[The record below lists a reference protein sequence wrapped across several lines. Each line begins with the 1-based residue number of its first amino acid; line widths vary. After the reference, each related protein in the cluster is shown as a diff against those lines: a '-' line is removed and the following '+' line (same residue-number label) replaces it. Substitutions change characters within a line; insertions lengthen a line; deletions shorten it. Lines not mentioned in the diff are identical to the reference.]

1 MSSAS
6 MRRFPLCC
14 KAAIIAV
21 PGGCPGAV
29 GCRSQFF
36 NNSIANKVRSVY
48 RCAINNIRK
57 RSMSDQRERIKVLS
71 AGIFSLILVLGVA
84 RFSYT
89 PLLPLMQ
96 QQAGLG
102 VAEAGWLAAINYA
115 GYLSGA
121 LIASL
126 ISDLVLKD
134 RLYRIGMVV
143 AILSTALMGMTS
155 DFTVWAISRYVAGL
169 SSAAGILLGTGLILN
184 WLIRHNHRSELGIH
198 FAGIGLGIAG
208 CAAAVALMSHW
219 LDWQQQWF
227 AFSAFGCLLL
237 IPALGWLPPPDTS
250 GLTKSGQVM
259 VDKPPSPLFMRLF
272 MAAYFCAG
280 VGYVVSA
287 TFIVAIV
294 EKLPGLGGQGNLVF
308 FAIGIGA
315 APACIN
321 WDFIARF
328 IGDLNALIAAALLQ
342 IIGILLP
349 VMVGGLFV
357 TIFGALLFGG
367 TFIGMVSLV
376 LTMAGRYY
384 PTRPAKM
391 MGKMTLSYGVAQIL
405 APAITGWLGTRFG
418 SYNAGLYLAAG
429 VMLLGTILLLILKVV
444 DKRDAVA
451 GVLARPA

>member
-1 MSSAS
+1 M
-6 MRRFPLCC
+6 
-14 KAAIIAV
+14 
-21 PGGCPGAV
+21 
-29 GCRSQFF
+29 
-36 NNSIANKVRSVY
+36 NNE
-48 RCAINNIRK
+48 
-57 RSMSDQRERIKVLS
+57 QRERIKVLG

-143 AILSTALMGMTS
+143 AVLSTVVMGLTTDITIWAL
-155 DFTVWAISRYVAGL
+155 SRFVAGL
-169 SSAAGILLGTGLILN
+169 SSAAGMLLGTGLILN
-184 WLIRHNHRSELGIH
+184 WLIRHHHRSELGIH

-208 CAAAVALMSHW
+208 CAAAVAVMSHW
-219 LDWQQQWF
+219 LDWRQQWF
-227 AFSAFGCLLL
+227 ALTAIGCLLL
-237 IPALGWLPPPDTS
+237 VPALRWLPAPDTS
-250 GLTKSGQVM
+250 GVTKSGQKLE
-259 VDKPPSPLFMRLF
+259 DRPPSPLFMRLF

-287 TFIVAIV
+287 TFIVAII
-294 EKLPGLGGQGNLVF
+294 EHLPGLAGQGNLVF
-308 FAIGIGA
+308 LAIGIGA

-321 WDFIARF
+321 WDFIARR
-328 IGDLNALIAAALLQ
+328 IGDLNALVAAAVLQ

-349 VMVGGLFV
+349 VVVGGLLAA
-357 TIFGALLFGG
+357 IFGALLFGG

-391 MGKMTLSYGVAQIL
+391 MGKMTLSYGAAQIL
-405 APAITGWLGTRFG
+405 APAITGWLATRFG
-418 SYNAGLYLAAG
+418 SYEAGLYLAAA
-429 VMLLGTILLLILKVV
+429 VMVVGTALLLILKGVE
-444 DKRDAVA
+444 KRDAIA
-451 GVLARPA
+451 DAKIPPACPQH

>member
-1 MSSAS
+1 M
-6 MRRFPLCC
+6 
-14 KAAIIAV
+14 
-21 PGGCPGAV
+21 
-29 GCRSQFF
+29 
-36 NNSIANKVRSVY
+36 N
-48 RCAINNIRK
+48 
-57 RSMSDQRERIKVLS
+57 DQRERLKVLG

-102 VAEAGWLAAINYA
+102 VAETGWLAAINYA

-143 AILSTALMGMTS
+143 AVLSTALMGLTT
-155 DFTVWAISRYVAGL
+155 DVTVWALSRFVAGL
-169 SSAAGILLGTGLILN
+169 SSAAGMLLGTGLILN
-184 WLIRHNHRSELGIH
+184 WLIRHHHRSELGIH

-208 CAAAVALMSHW
+208 CAAAVATMSQW
-219 LDWQQQWF
+219 FDWQQQWF
-227 AFSAFGCLLL
+227 AFTAIGCLLL
-237 IPALGWLPPPDTS
+237 IPALRWLPAPDTS
-250 GLTKSGQVM
+250 GMTKSGQKLE
-259 VDKPPSPLFMRLF
+259 DSPPSPLFMRLF

-287 TFIVAIV
+287 TFIVAII
-294 EKLPGLGGQGNLVF
+294 EHLPGLAGHGNLVF
-308 FAIGIGA
+308 LAIGIGA

-321 WDFIARF
+321 WDFIARR
-328 IGDLNALIAAALLQ
+328 IGDLNALIAAAILQ

-349 VMVGGLFV
+349 VAVGGLAAA
-357 TIFGALLFGG
+357 IFGALLFGG
-367 TFIGMVSLV
+367 PFIGMVSLV

-391 MGKMTLSYGVAQIL
+391 MGKMTLSYGTAQIL
-405 APAITGWLGTRFG
+405 APAITGWLATRFG
-418 SYNAGLYLAAG
+418 SYDAGLYLAAA
-429 VMLLGTILLLILKVV
+429 VMVVGTVLLLILKGVE
-444 DKRDAVA
+444 KRDAA
-451 GVLARPA
+451 ANSAALRACPQG

>member
-1 MSSAS
+1 
-6 MRRFPLCC
+6 
-14 KAAIIAV
+14 
-21 PGGCPGAV
+21 
-29 GCRSQFF
+29 
-36 NNSIANKVRSVY
+36 
-48 RCAINNIRK
+48 
-57 RSMSDQRERIKVLS
+57 MSDKTQRIKVLS
-71 AGIFSLILVLGVA
+71 AGIFSLLLVLGVA
-84 RFSYT
+84 RFAYT

-134 RLYRIGMVV
+134 KLYRIGLVV
-143 AILSTALMGMTS
+143 AIISTAVMGMTT
-155 DFTVWAISRYVAGL
+155 DVTVWALSRYFAGL
-169 SSAAGILLGTGLILN
+169 SSAAGMLLGTGLILN

-198 FAGIGLGIAG
+198 FSGIGLGIAG
-208 CAAAVALMSHW
+208 CSLAVVIFTPA
-219 LDWQQQWF
+219 LDWREQWF
-227 AFSAFGCLLL
+227 AFAAIGCLLL
-237 IPALGWLPPPDTS
+237 IPALVWLPPPDRT
-250 GLTKSGQVM
+250 GLTASGQKM
-259 VDKPPSPLFMRLF
+259 VDNPPSPLFMRIF

-294 EKLPGLGGQGNLVF
+294 NKLPGLEGQGNWVF
-308 FAIGIGA
+308 LAIGIGA

-321 WDFIARF
+321 WDLIARRT
-328 IGDLNALIAAALLQ
+328 GDLNALILAAILQ

-349 VMVGGLFV
+349 VMVGGLFAAV
-357 TIFGALLFGG
+357 FGALLFGG

-391 MGKMTLSYGVAQIL
+391 MGKMTLSYGAAQIL
-405 APAITGWLGTRFG
+405 GPAVTGSLATYLG
-418 SYNAGLYLAAG
+418 SYNAGLYLAAA
-429 VMLLGTILLLILKVV
+429 VMVIGTALLLLLKVV
-444 DKRDAVA
+444 EKRES
-451 GVLARPA
+451 LAAANSNSS

>member
-1 MSSAS
+1 MS
-6 MRRFPLCC
+6 
-14 KAAIIAV
+14 
-21 PGGCPGAV
+21 
-29 GCRSQFF
+29 
-36 NNSIANKVRSVY
+36 NE
-48 RCAINNIRK
+48 
-57 RSMSDQRERIKVLS
+57 QRERIKVLS

-102 VAEAGWLAAINYA
+102 IAEAGWLAAINYA

-143 AILSTALMGMTS
+143 AVLSTVVMGLTTDITIWAL
-155 DFTVWAISRYVAGL
+155 SRFVAGL
-169 SSAAGILLGTGLILN
+169 SSAAGMLLGTGLILN
-184 WLIRHNHRSELGIH
+184 WLIRHHHRSELGIH

-208 CAAAVALMSHW
+208 CAAAVAVMSHW
-219 LDWQQQWF
+219 LDWRQQWF
-227 AFSAFGCLLL
+227 ALTAIGCLLL
-237 IPALGWLPPPDTS
+237 VPALRWLPAPDTS
-250 GLTKSGQVM
+250 GMTKSGQKM
-259 VDKPPSPLFMRLF
+259 EDKPPSRLFMRLF

-287 TFIVAIV
+287 TFIVAII
-294 EKLPGLGGQGNLVF
+294 EHLPGLAGQGNLVF
-308 FAIGIGA
+308 LAIGIGA

-321 WDFIARF
+321 WDFIARR
-328 IGDLNALIAAALLQ
+328 IGDLNALVAAAVLQ

-349 VMVGGLFV
+349 VVVGGLLAA
-357 TIFGALLFGG
+357 IFGALLFGG

-391 MGKMTLSYGVAQIL
+391 MGKMTLSYGAAQIL
-405 APAITGWLGTRFG
+405 APAITGWLATRFG
-418 SYNAGLYLAAG
+418 SYEAGLYLAAA
-429 VMLLGTILLLILKVV
+429 VMVVGTALLLILKGVE
-444 DKRDAVA
+444 KRDAIA
-451 GVLARPA
+451 DAKIPPACPQH

>member
-1 MSSAS
+1 MS
-6 MRRFPLCC
+6 
-14 KAAIIAV
+14 
-21 PGGCPGAV
+21 G
-29 GCRSQFF
+29 
-36 NNSIANKVRSVY
+36 
-48 RCAINNIRK
+48 
-57 RSMSDQRERIKVLS
+57 QRERIKVLG

-143 AILSTALMGMTS
+143 AILSTVVMGLTTDVTLWAL
-155 DFTVWAISRYVAGL
+155 SRFVAGL
-169 SSAAGILLGTGLILN
+169 SSAAGMLLGTGLILN

-198 FAGIGLGIAG
+198 FAGIGLGITG
-208 CAAAVALMSHW
+208 SAVAVSVMSQW
-219 LDWQQQWF
+219 LDWRQQWF
-227 AFSAFGCLLL
+227 ALTLIGCLLL
-237 IPALGWLPPPDTS
+237 IPALRWLPAPDTS
-250 GLTKSGQVM
+250 GLTKSGQKM
-259 VDKPPSPLFMRLF
+259 EDNPPSPLFMRLF

-287 TFIVAIV
+287 TFIVAII
-294 EKLPGLGGQGNLVF
+294 ERLPGLAGQGNLVF
-308 FAIGIGA
+308 LAIGIGA

-321 WDFIARF
+321 WDFIARR

-342 IIGILLP
+342 IVGILLP
-349 VMVGGLFV
+349 VTVGGLFAAL
-357 TIFGALLFGG
+357 IGALLFGG

-391 MGKMTLSYGVAQIL
+391 MGKMTLSYGAAQIL
-405 APAITGWLGTRFG
+405 APALTGWLATRFG
-418 SYNAGLYLAAG
+418 SYDAGLYLAAA
-429 VMLLGTILLLILKVV
+429 VMIVGTLLLLVLKGVE
-444 DKRDAVA
+444 KRDAERA
-451 GVLARPA
+451 TLPLRPCPQG